1 MAELNRERKCKTQG
15 NVIFHLDVGRK
26 EYFQENDRRM
36 LKTVKRAVVLL
47 HRPKSLSQMKK
58 HGQKSHL
65 NSVRIISNLVLSHAT
80 VQN

>member
-47 HRPKSLSQMKK
+47 HRPNSLSQMKE
-58 HGQKSHL
+58 HGQKSHP